1 MSCSVF
7 TIILIS
13 CNPLPQKGTKGFDG
27 HQQKSCFSAVRGSGT
42 PSEMQLGTIHD
53 MGEEE
58 ADEEGEHADSV
69 PKSPAKPG
77 ILTRLAR
84 LV

>member
-1 MSCSVF
+1 MKRLRFSF
-7 TIILIS
+7 
-13 CNPLPQKGTKGFDG
+13 NPLPQKGTNGFDE
-27 HQQKSCFSAVRGSGT
+27 QQKSGFSTVRGSGT
-42 PSEMQLGTIHD
+42 PSQMQPGTIND

-58 ADEEGEHADSV
+58 PDEEGEDADSA
-69 PKSPAKPG
+69 PRSPVKPG